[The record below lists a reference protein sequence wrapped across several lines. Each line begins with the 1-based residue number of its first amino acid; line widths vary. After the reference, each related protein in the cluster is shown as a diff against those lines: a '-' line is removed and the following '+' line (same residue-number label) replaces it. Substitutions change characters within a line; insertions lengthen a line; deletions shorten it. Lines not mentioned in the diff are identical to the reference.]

1 MIIYGDY
8 ELTDALFDRP
18 CIVQNAKIYPTKIS
32 DYKVFSKYSHYILLS
47 KEHLKIPSN
56 YKDSLLK
63 TIIVYFISVLNVNK
77 EENLI
82 PYFEKVTSE
91 MSILFSIVCR
101 ENISF
106 DLDKDGKFVFVND
119 KKETIIDEKNF
130 DVIRQIILK
139 VNVLFEPRIY
149 DNEIEAK
156 WEQKAM
162 KARELK
168 NGKFDF
174 ADMVTIVSCSTGK
187 SYEEIFNGNII
198 QLRSDFLRC
207 VNNEMAHMTY
217 VFKTVDG
224 KFKGQ
229 NFSDSIVDNLFK
241 NPYEGLWVNKN
252 NLTSL
257 M

>member
-106 DLDKDGKFVFVND
+106 SLDKDGKFVFVND
-119 KKETIIDEKNF
+119 KEETIIDEKNF

-187 SYEEIFNGNII
+187 SYEEIFNENII

-252 NLTSL
+252 NLTGL